1 MNNKKIILAFTLIC
15 IQTNLLACD
24 VCNIFEFKTVD
35 QKNYI
40 GMFYH
45 YMSFNG
51 YDHLNQ
57 SHKLFSKSPQMHEL
71 DGSNL
76 FFEKKQQDFEKYS
89 TFALRANISLFRNF
103 RLNLLLPYERTV
115 VYYNKVWSTLDP
127 VSDTT
132 MALSGL
138 GDAIVGIDKNIRFKT
153 NQFTHYLIPGLS
165 LKLPTGETSI
175 KDHNGDKFDPEIQPG
190 TGSIDVL
197 MKLNHTMTNG
207 KWGIFSAA
215 NYKIN
220 SPHDGYRFANSF
232 NFQSDIFLILGNP
245 KNQFIP
251 QTGFY
256 MESAGKNRK
265 EGTPIDFTGGTT
277 IFFDSGMEFRLN
289 RSISF
294 QFSAQLPIYDKR
306 NNTQIG
312 NAGRLNVG
320 LIKII

>member
-1 MNNKKIILAFTLIC
+1 MNKKIILIAILVSF
-15 IQTNLLACD
+15 QSKLLACD

-40 GMFYH
+40 GVFYH

-57 SHKLFSKSPQMHEL
+57 PHQLFSKSPQMHEL

-89 TFALRANISLFRNF
+89 TFALRANFNLFKNF
-103 RLNLLLPYERTV
+103 RLNVLLPYEHTV

-132 MALSGL
+132 MSLSGL

-153 NQFTHYLIPGLS
+153 DKFTHYLIPGLS
-165 LKLPTGETSI
+165 LKLPTGETSM
-175 KDHNGDKFDPEIQPG
+175 KDNSGETFDPEIQPG
-190 TGSIDVL
+190 TGTLDVL
-197 MKLNHTMTNG
+197 LRLNHTMTNG
-207 KWGIFSAA
+207 KWGVFSAT

-220 SPHDGYRFANSF
+220 STHNGYRFANSF
-232 NFQSDIFLILGNP
+232 NFQSDVFLILGNP
-245 KNQFIP
+245 KKQLIP
-251 QTGFY
+251 QAGFY
-256 MESAGKNRK
+256 MERAGKNTD
-265 EGTPIDFTGGTT
+265 EGNTIDFTGGTSV
-277 IFFDSGMEFRLN
+277 FFDSGMELRIN
-289 RSISF
+289 NSISF
-294 QFSAQLPIYDKR
+294 QLSAQLPIYDQR

-320 LIKII
+320 VVKII